1 MNNDTKK
8 CEVSISIVIH
18 DQAKLVSEL
27 LSDLNSVSSNAF
39 EVILTCNTTND
50 ELPEAIYNYPI
61 QIIRNNITKGFGANH
76 NAAAKAAR
84 GDFFAVV
91 NPDIRLTSFSFQAL
105 LDVFDD
111 PLVGAAAPVVLSVD
125 GHIEDSVR
133 RFPTLSRLFNRTVL
147 GRRIPDYT
155 WKTNPISVD
164 WVAGMFMLFR
174 TETFQKIGGF
184 DDEKFFMYME
194 DVDICRRL
202 HRLRLL
208 VIVQPMATVVHNAQR
223 ASRRKIQHIR
233 WHVVSAVRYF
243 AGI

>member
-1 MNNDTKK
+1 MNNNIEKY
-8 CEVSISIVIH
+8 EVSISVVIH
-18 DQAKLVSEL
+18 NQVELVAEL
-27 LSDLNSVSSNAF
+27 LTDLNSVTSNNF
-39 EVILTCNTTND
+39 EVILTCNTTTD
-50 ELPEAIYNYPI
+50 ELPAGNYKYPI
-61 QIIRNNITKGFGANH
+61 KVIRNNIPKGFGANH
-76 NAAAKAAR
+76 NAAANLAQ

-91 NPDIRLTSFSFQAL
+91 NPDIRLSSFSFQAL
-105 LDVFDD
+105 LDVFDE

-147 GRRIPDYT
+147 GRRTPDYT
-155 WKTNPISVD
+155 WQDNPIPVD

-202 HRLRLL
+202 HRFGLS
-208 VIVQPMATVVHNAQR
+208 VTVQPMARVVHNAQR
-223 ASRRKIQHIR
+223 ASRRKIQHVR

-243 AGI
+243 TEI